1 MDSRILRNQRYL
13 ADLFAGPFRGHALI
27 VDPEPPPAE
36 WPGDYACGSRPVRD
50 WLPRAVARY
59 ESQLKMLE
67 ALDDD
72 SVPTAL
78 MTTGTYLFAAAFG
91 CAIHIFPDTPAAARP
106 LVYNARAADEL
117 TLPDVW
123 TSPLERVFEFGEL
136 LEARLGKQVPLSVPD
151 IQSPFDIA
159 ALIWNKEDLYV
170 ALYTDPEAVERL
182 VAKTHQLLA
191 NFISALKQ
199 RFPQLSLC
207 HCPRAWAP
215 SELGMWLSEDE
226 AGAMSTPM
234 FERFCLPSLRDLSH
248 TFGGLFLH
256 CCATADYQYP
266 SLASLPNLRGLN
278 RVFTEPS
285 PAKAIDTFAGRTV
298 LMQAW
303 MEEDKLNEML
313 DLAQPGSRFLFN
325 LPGRP
330 LEEAK
335 PIYERL
341 RARCPRG

>member
-13 ADLFAGPFRGHALI
+13 ADLFAGPFPGHALI
-27 VDPEPPPAE
+27 ADPEPIPAE

-50 WLPRAVARY
+50 WLPHTLAHY
-59 ESQLKMLE
+59 ESQLKVLE
-67 ALDDD
+67 QLDDD

-91 CAIHIFPDTPAAARP
+91 CPVHIYPDTPPAARP
-106 LVYNARAADEL
+106 LVFNAQEADKL
-117 TLPDVW
+117 VLPDVFA
-123 TSPLERVFEFGEL
+123 TPLERVFEFGEL
-136 LEARLGKQVPLSVPD
+136 LEARLGKEAPLSVPD

-182 VAKTHQLLA
+182 VAKTHLLLA
-191 NFISALKQ
+191 SFIKALRQ

-207 HCPRAWAP
+207 HCPHAWAP
-215 SELGMWLSEDE
+215 AELGMWLSEDE

-234 FERFCLPSLRDLSH
+234 FERFCLPSLRELSY

-278 RVFTEPS
+278 RVFTEPN
-285 PAKAIDTFAGRTV
+285 PAKAITTFAGRTV
-298 LMQAW
+298 LVQAW
-303 MEEDKLNEML
+303 MEEDKINEML
-313 DLAQPGSRFLFN
+313 DLAQPGSRFLFD
-325 LPGRP
+325 LPGLP
-330 LEEAK
+330 IQEVK

-341 RARCPRG
+341 RRRCPRG

>member
-1 MDSRILRNQRYL
+1 MDTRILRNQRYL

-27 VDPEPPPAE
+27 VDPEPIPAE
-36 WPGDYACGSRPVRD
+36 WPGDYASGTRPVRD
-50 WLPRAVARY
+50 WLPRTLAHY
-59 ESQLKMLE
+59 EAQLKVLE
-67 ALDDD
+67 TLDDD

-91 CAIHIFPDTPAAARP
+91 CAVHIYPDTLPAARP
-106 LVYNARAADEL
+106 LVDSADEADRL
-117 TLPDVW
+117 ETPEVHS
-123 TSPLERVFEFGEL
+123 TPLDRVFEFGTL
-136 LEARLGKQVPLSVPD
+136 LESRLGKDVPLGVPD

-170 ALYTDPEAVERL
+170 ALYTKPEAVERL
-182 VAKTHQLLA
+182 VSKTYNLLRD
-191 NFISALKQ
+191 FIRALKQ

-207 HCPRAWAP
+207 HCPHAWAP
-215 SELGMWLSEDE
+215 SELGVWLSEDE
-226 AGAMSTPM
+226 AGTMSTPM
-234 FERFCLPSLRDLSH
+234 FERFCLPSLRALTHD
-248 TFGGLFLH
+248 FGGIFVH

-266 SLASLPNLRGLN
+266 SFASLPNLRGLN

-285 PAKAIDTFAGRTV
+285 PARAIDTFAGRTV

-325 LPGRP
+325 LPGRQ
-330 LEEAK
+330 LEEVK

-341 RARCPRG
+341 RRRCPRG